1 MANQYNKDQLLK
13 VGLLVDDEVV
23 SKEVYDLVKLS
34 LRSNKYIITSIVIQ
48 KIDNDQ
54 NILKKIIKYIKS
66 RGLRKLIE
74 NSVFAIITK
83 LERIFLFQIK
93 KYRDFLKM
101 YDLNEFNIK
110 SILIKPLVSK
120 SGVVFRYSNED
131 IEKIKNENLDI
142 LIRCGSGIQ
151 RGKFLIFLP
160 LGLFHFIMLIT
171 I

>member
-74 NSVFAIITK
+74 NSVFAVITK

-93 KYRDFLKM
+93 KYRDF
-101 YDLNEFNIK
+101 F
-110 SILIKPLVSK
+110 
-120 SGVVFRYSNED
+120 ED
-131 IEKIKNENLDI
+131 V
-142 LIRCGSGIQ
+142 
-151 RGKFLIFLP
+151 
-160 LGLFHFIMLIT
+160 
-171 I
+171 